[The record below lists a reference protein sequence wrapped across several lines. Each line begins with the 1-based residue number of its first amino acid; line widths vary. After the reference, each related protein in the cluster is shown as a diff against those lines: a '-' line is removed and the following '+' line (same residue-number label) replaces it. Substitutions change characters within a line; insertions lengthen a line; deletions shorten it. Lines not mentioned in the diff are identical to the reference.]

1 MEKYKKAIV
10 LGAGFSKAL
19 CNSMPIVSDLFA
31 DIPKKSIL
39 GKFVNNLKMQLG
51 DSFDV
56 ENCISYI
63 LSKEIFFTDKED
75 IEFYTLKREL
85 LKYIHMQMKSYK
97 PDNDKMDLMKKFLY
111 YCIEENA
118 ILITF
123 NYDLF
128 IEKICSYLNAH
139 DETNHKYNLVVNYG
153 IKINE
158 SPFNLTSRITFGN
171 IIDKHLQ
178 LLKVHG
184 SFNWFNIKDSESA
197 DISDIVSLDDSEV
210 NDIYQNKTPYFIP
223 MSNTKHK
230 YFSGSFYKTIWSKM
244 NYFIKNAEDITFIGY
259 GFPKTDFDN
268 LVFFSSFKDKI
279 KDIVIYNS
287 SKDLEKKKSLE
298 KIFTTSRIHTDG
310 AVKYITDLVNITI

>member
-19 CNSMPIVSDLFA
+19 CKSMPIVSDLFT
-31 DIPKKSIL
+31 DIPEKSIL
-39 GKFVNNLKMQLG
+39 SIFVDNLKNQLG

-63 LSKEIFFTDKED
+63 LSREIFFTDKED

-111 YCIEENA
+111 YCIKENVV
-118 ILITF
+118 LITF

-128 IEKICSYLNAH
+128 IEKICSYLNAG
-139 DETNHKYNLVVNYG
+139 DQTKRKYNLVVNYG
-153 IKINE
+153 IKINQ
-158 SPFNLTSRITFGN
+158 SPFNITDEINYCN
-171 IIDKHLQ
+171 IIDKDLQ

-184 SFNWFNIKDSESA
+184 SFNWFNIKGSESA
-197 DISDIVSLDDSEV
+197 DINDIVSLADAEV
-210 NDIYQNKTPYFIP
+210 NEIFQNKTPYFIP

-244 NYFIKNAEDITFIGY
+244 NYFIKNAENVTFIGY

-279 KDIVIYNS
+279 KDIVISNNP
-287 SKDLEKKKSLE
+287 KDLEKKKSLE
-298 KIFTTSRIHTDG
+298 KIFTTSLIYTDG
-310 AVKYITDLVNITI
+310 AVKYIEDLVNNL